1 MSKWFKFGIVG
12 MLAVGAIAVLVT
24 GVALAQDGTTQTPA
38 TPQTQTQPWGPGA
51 GRDTVHQAGEQ
62 AAADALGMTVD
73 EMNTQLWGGKTLA
86 DLAEEKG
93 VALTDVQAAVQTA
106 VQAAQK
112 DAFRTAID
120 QAVAAGTITQENA
133 NWLIEGL
140 DKGYIPGF
148 GMGGMHGGFGGGF
161 GEGFGGRGHH
171 GGFGGPGMFG
181 TPPSD
186 VPQTNP
192 STSPSGT
199 SSGGA

>member
-1 MSKWFKFGIVG
+1 MKKWFKFGIVG
-12 MLAVGAIAVLVT
+12 MLVIGAIAVLVT
-24 GVALAQDGTTQTPA
+24 GVALAQDETQPTPT
-38 TPQTQTQPWGPGA
+38 TPQAQPWGKGA
-51 GRDTVHQAGEQ
+51 GMDTTRQAGAQ

-93 VALTDVQAAVQTA
+93 VALADVQAAVQAAIQT
-106 VQAAQK
+106 AQK
-112 DAFRTAID
+112 DAFQTAID

-133 NWLIEGL
+133 DWLIEGL
-140 DKGYIPGF
+140 DKGFIPGF
-148 GMGGMHGGFGGGF
+148 GVGGMRGFGNDF
-161 GEGFGGRGHH
+161 GGGRGHH

-192 STSPSGT
+192 STSPS
-199 SSGGA
+199 SDGA